1 MKQCLQ
7 RLGVDNEG
15 KVVETQKLFDATL
28 WHCVSCKPP
37 LCLRTKSI
45 VGHSHRHASLM
56 QVEIISEVAPS
67 VMNPQLNLFG
77 LAR

>member
-7 RLGVDNEG
+7 RLGVDAEG

-37 LCLRTKSI
+37 LCLRAKSI
-45 VGHSHRHASLM
+45 VSFSSSH
-56 QVEIISEVAPS
+56 VEP
-67 VMNPQLNLFG
+67 MTDL
-77 LAR
+77 R